1 MHTPI
6 DSRFRGEYGTL
17 SVKYGSPH
25 SVPRLL
31 YFVRCRTYTGSILG
45 SGKPMRICSLLPSAT
60 EMVYALGLG
69 ENLVGVSYACDY
81 PDGAASLPVV
91 SHSLRNI
98 KHLDSGEIDALVQQA
113 RANNNPMY
121 WIDEELLARLRP
133 DLIITQELCEVCAI
147 ASGSVF
153 ETAAKVLDYQ
163 PEVLTIRPTG
173 VGDILQNITN
183 LAAAAGVPERGR
195 ELRGSL
201 EARIGHVTDGVPTDA
216 ERPRVVCLD
225 WLDPL
230 RNTGQWLPEI
240 SEMAGGEEGL
250 AIPQGQSRELS
261 WDEVRDYAP
270 EYLMIMPCAFGP
282 ERSWQ
287 EAKDK
292 LTVLPGWDDLPAV
305 RNERAFVFDGRVP
318 SRHGPRIVDVLEGI
332 AEVLHPE
339 QFTGLAPPGIFDPQP
354 FR

>member
-1 MHTPI
+1 M
-6 DSRFRGEYGTL
+6 
-17 SVKYGSPH
+17 
-25 SVPRLL
+25 
-31 YFVRCRTYTGSILG
+31 RT
-45 SGKPMRICSLLPSAT
+45 CSLLPSAT

-69 ENLVGVSYACDY
+69 DNLVGVSYACDY
-81 PDGAASLPVV
+81 PAEAASLPVV
-91 SHSLRNI
+91 SHSLRNV

-121 WIDEELLARLRP
+121 WIDEELLANLQP

-163 PEVLTIRPTG
+163 PEILTIRPSG
-173 VGDILQNITN
+173 IDDILQNITN
-183 LAAAAGVPERGR
+183 LANAAGAPARGQ
-195 ELRGSL
+195 ELRLSL
-201 EARIGHVTDGVPTDA
+201 EARITHVKDGVPPGA

-250 AIPQGQSRELS
+250 AIPRGHSRELS

-287 EAKDK
+287 EARDK
-292 LTVLPGWDDLPAV
+292 LTGLPGWEGLPAV
-305 RNERAFVFDGRVP
+305 RNGQAFVFDGRVP
-318 SRHGPRIVDVLEGI
+318 SRHGPRVVDVLEGL
-332 AEVLHPE
+332 AEVIHPQ
-339 QFTGLAPPGIFDPQP
+339 QFAGLAPPGVYEPTP

>member
-1 MHTPI
+1 
-6 DSRFRGEYGTL
+6 
-17 SVKYGSPH
+17 
-25 SVPRLL
+25 
-31 YFVRCRTYTGSILG
+31 
-45 SGKPMRICSLLPSAT
+45 
-60 EMVYALGLG
+60 MVYALGLG
-69 ENLVGVSYACDY
+69 DCLVGVSYACDY
-81 PDGAASLPVV
+81 PDEAASLPVV
-91 SHSLRNI
+91 SHSLRDV

-113 RANNNPMY
+113 RANGNPMY

-163 PEVLTIRPTG
+163 PEILTIRPSG
-173 VGDILQNITN
+173 VDDILQNISN
-183 LAAAAGVPERGR
+183 LASAAGVPERGR

-201 EARIGHVTDGVPTDA
+201 EARIERVKEGVLRQAQDEDGRARDERAGKVPRQTSSDGVRDERA
-216 ERPRVVCLD
+216 ESGPRQVGSGGAQDERAGGRRPRVVCLD

-230 RNTGQWLPEI
+230 RNTGQWLPEM

-250 AIPQGQSRELS
+250 AIPRGHSRELS
-261 WDEVRDYAP
+261 WEEVREYAP

-287 EAKDK
+287 EARDK
-292 LTVLPGWDDLPAV
+292 LTVLPGWKDLPAV
-305 RNERAFVFDGRVP
+305 RDQRAFVFDGRIP
-318 SRHGPRIVDVLEGI
+318 SRHGPRVVDVLEGL

-339 QFTGLAPPGIFDPQP
+339 QFAGLALPGIFDPQP

>member
-1 MHTPI
+1 
-6 DSRFRGEYGTL
+6 
-17 SVKYGSPH
+17 
-25 SVPRLL
+25 
-31 YFVRCRTYTGSILG
+31 
-45 SGKPMRICSLLPSAT
+45 MRICSLLPSAT

-69 ENLVGVSYACDY
+69 DDLVGVSYACDY
-81 PDGAASLPVV
+81 PDKAASLPVV

-98 KHLDSGEIDALVQQA
+98 KHLDSGQIDALVQQA
-113 RANNNPMY
+113 RANSNPMY
-121 WIDEELLARLRP
+121 WIDEELLADLRP

-163 PEVLTIRPTG
+163 PEILTIRPSG
-173 VGDILQNITN
+173 VDDILQNVSN
-183 LAAAAGVPERGR
+183 LANAAGVPERGSK
-195 ELRGSL
+195 LRGSL
-201 EARIGHVTDGVPTDA
+201 EARIAHVTEGVLGQPQDDRSDVR
-216 ERPRVVCLD
+216 RPRVVCLD

-250 AIPQGQSRELS
+250 AIPRGQSRELS

-287 EAKDK
+287 EARDK

-305 RNERAFVFDGRVP
+305 RNEQAFVFDGRVP
-318 SRHGPRIVDVLEGI
+318 SRHGPRVVDVLEGL
-332 AEVLHPE
+332 AEVLHPDK
-339 QFTGLAPPGIFDPQP
+339 FSGLAPEGIYDRQP
-354 FR
+354 FS

>member
-1 MHTPI
+1 
-6 DSRFRGEYGTL
+6 
-17 SVKYGSPH
+17 
-25 SVPRLL
+25 
-31 YFVRCRTYTGSILG
+31 
-45 SGKPMRICSLLPSAT
+45 MRICSLLPSAT
-60 EMVYALGLG
+60 EIVFALGLG
-69 ENLVGVSYACDY
+69 DDLVGVSYACDY
-81 PDGAASLPVV
+81 PEEAASRPVV

-153 ETAAKVLDYQ
+153 ETAAKALDYE
-163 PEVLTIRPTG
+163 PHILTIRPSG
-173 VGDILQNITN
+173 LDDILQNVCNI
-183 LAAAAGVPERGR
+183 ADAAGVPERGR
-195 ELRGSL
+195 ELRESL
-201 EARIGHVTDGVPTDA
+201 EARVKRVTDGVLRQAQD
-216 ERPRVVCLD
+216 EQLGGKRPRVVCLD

-250 AIPQGQSRELS
+250 AIPRGHSRELS
-261 WDEVRDYAP
+261 WDEVREYAP

-282 ERSWQ
+282 ERSRQ
-287 EAKDK
+287 EAQDK
-292 LTVLPGWDDLPAV
+292 LTVLPAWKDLPAV
-305 RNERAFVFDGRVP
+305 RDGRAFVFDGRIP
-318 SRHGPRIVDVLEGI
+318 SRHGPRVVDVLEGL

-339 QFTGLAPPGIFDPQP
+339 QFAGLAPPGVFDPQP
-354 FR
+354 FV

>member
-1 MHTPI
+1 
-6 DSRFRGEYGTL
+6 
-17 SVKYGSPH
+17 
-25 SVPRLL
+25 
-31 YFVRCRTYTGSILG
+31 
-45 SGKPMRICSLLPSAT
+45 MRICSLLPSAT
-60 EMVYALGLG
+60 EMVYALGL
-69 ENLVGVSYACDY
+69 EDSLVGVSYACDF
-81 PDGAASLPVV
+81 PDEAASLPVV
-91 SHSLRNI
+91 SHSLRDV

-113 RANNNPMY
+113 RANKNPMY

-133 DLIITQELCEVCAI
+133 ELIITQELCEVCAI

-163 PEVLTIRPTG
+163 PEILTIRPSG
-173 VGDILQNITN
+173 VDDILQNISN
-183 LAAAAGVPERGR
+183 LANAAGVPERGR

-201 EARIGHVTDGVPTDA
+201 EARIKRVADGVLRQAQDERVGSGQRPTSSNRAHD
-216 ERPRVVCLD
+216 EREGSRRPRVVCLD

-250 AIPQGQSRELS
+250 AIPRGHSRELS
-261 WDEVRDYAP
+261 WDEVREYAP

-287 EAKDK
+287 EARDK
-292 LTVLPGWDDLPAV
+292 LTVLPGWEDLPAV
-305 RNERAFVFDGRVP
+305 RNERSFVFDGRIP
-318 SRHGPRIVDVLEGI
+318 SRHGPRVVDVLEGL

-339 QFTGLAPPGIFDPQP
+339 QFAGLAPEGIFDPRP

>member
-1 MHTPI
+1 
-6 DSRFRGEYGTL
+6 
-17 SVKYGSPH
+17 
-25 SVPRLL
+25 
-31 YFVRCRTYTGSILG
+31 
-45 SGKPMRICSLLPSAT
+45 MRICSLLPSAT

-69 ENLVGVSYACDY
+69 DSLVGVSYACDY
-81 PDGAASLPVV
+81 PDEAASLPVV

-98 KHLDSGEIDALVQQA
+98 KHLDSGQIDALVQQA

-121 WIDEELLARLRP
+121 WIDEDLLADLRP

-163 PEVLTIRPTG
+163 PEILTIRPTG
-173 VGDILQNITN
+173 VDDILQNVAN
-183 LAAAAGVPERGR
+183 LANAAGVPERGR
-195 ELRGSL
+195 ELRGWL
-201 EARIGHVTDGVPTDA
+201 QARIEHVTGGVPRQSQD
-216 ERPRVVCLD
+216 EPGKGQRPRVVCLD

-250 AIPQGQSRELS
+250 AIPRGQSRELS
-261 WDEVRDYAP
+261 WEEVRDYAP

-282 ERSWQ
+282 ERSRQ
-287 EAKDK
+287 EARDK
-292 LTVLPGWDDLPAV
+292 LTVLPGWEDLPAV

-318 SRHGPRIVDVLEGI
+318 SRHGPRVVDVLEGL
-332 AEVLHPE
+332 AEVLHPDI
-339 QFTGLAPPGIFDPQP
+339 FAGLAPQGIYDPEP
-354 FR
+354 FV

>member
-1 MHTPI
+1 
-6 DSRFRGEYGTL
+6 
-17 SVKYGSPH
+17 
-25 SVPRLL
+25 
-31 YFVRCRTYTGSILG
+31 
-45 SGKPMRICSLLPSAT
+45 MRICSLLPSAT
-60 EMVYALGLG
+60 EMVFALGLG
-69 ENLVGVSYACDY
+69 NDLVGVSYACDY
-81 PDGAASLPVV
+81 PDEAASRPVV

-153 ETAAKVLDYQ
+153 ETAARALDYQ
-163 PEVLTIRPTG
+163 PEILTIRPMG
-173 VGDILQNITN
+173 VDDILQNISN
-183 LAAAAGVPERGR
+183 VANAAGVPERGR
-195 ELRGSL
+195 ELRESL
-201 EARIGHVTDGVPTDA
+201 EARVKRVTDCTPIGGK
-216 ERPRVVCLD
+216 RPRVVCLD

-250 AIPQGQSRELS
+250 AIPRGHSRELS
-261 WDEVRDYAP
+261 WDEVREYAP

-282 ERSWQ
+282 ERSWR
-287 EAKDK
+287 EAQDK
-292 LTVLPGWDDLPAV
+292 LTILPGWEDLPAV
-305 RNERAFVFDGRVP
+305 RNERAFVFDGRIP
-318 SRHGPRIVDVLEGI
+318 SRHGPRVVDVLEGL

-339 QFTGLAPPGIFDPQP
+339 QFGGLAPPGIFDPQP

>member
-1 MHTPI
+1 
-6 DSRFRGEYGTL
+6 
-17 SVKYGSPH
+17 
-25 SVPRLL
+25 
-31 YFVRCRTYTGSILG
+31 
-45 SGKPMRICSLLPSAT
+45 MRICSLLPSAT

-69 ENLVGVSYACDY
+69 DDLVGVSYACDY
-81 PDGAASLPVV
+81 PDEAASRPVV
-91 SHSLRNI
+91 SHSLRNV

-113 RANNNPMY
+113 RANSNPMY
-121 WIDEELLARLRP
+121 WIDEELLANLRP

-163 PEVLTIRPTG
+163 PEILTIRPSG
-173 VGDILQNITN
+173 VDDILQNITN
-183 LAAAAGVPERGR
+183 LANAAGVTGRGG
-195 ELRGSL
+195 ELRESL
-201 EARIGHVTDGVPTDA
+201 EARINHVTDGVHRQAQDDGQGDG
-216 ERPRVVCLD
+216 RPRVVCLD

-250 AIPQGQSRELS
+250 AVPLGKSRELS
-261 WDEVRDYAP
+261 WNEVREYAP

-287 EAKDK
+287 EARDK
-292 LTVLPGWDDLPAV
+292 LTVLPGWEDLPAV

-318 SRHGPRIVDVLEGI
+318 SRHGPRVVDVLEGL

-339 QFTGLAPPGIFDPQP
+339 QFAGLAPEGIFDPQP

>member
-1 MHTPI
+1 MPMPGRI
-6 DSRFRGEYGTL
+6 ILAAL
-17 SVKYGSPH
+17 SCWGDQ
-25 SVPRLL
+25 
-31 YFVRCRTYTGSILG
+31 
-45 SGKPMRICSLLPSAT
+45 MRICSLLPSAT
-60 EMVYALGLG
+60 EMVFALGLG
-69 ENLVGVSYACDY
+69 DDLVGVSYACDY
-81 PDGAASLPVV
+81 PDEAASRPVV
-91 SHSLRNI
+91 SHSLRDI

-153 ETAAKVLDYQ
+153 ETVAKALDYQ
-163 PEVLTIRPTG
+163 PEILTIRPSG
-173 VGDILQNITN
+173 IGDILQNVTN
-183 LAAAAGVPERGR
+183 LANAAGVPERGS
-195 ELRGSL
+195 ELRESL
-201 EARIGHVTDGVPTDA
+201 EARVKRVTDGVPTDTT
-216 ERPRVVCLD
+216 RPRVVCLD

-250 AIPQGQSRELS
+250 AIPRGHSRELS
-261 WDEVRDYAP
+261 WDEVRNYAP

-282 ERSWQ
+282 ERSQQ

-292 LTVLPGWDDLPAV
+292 LITLPGWEDLPAV
-305 RNERAFVFDGRVP
+305 RDSRAFVFDGRIP
-318 SRHGPRIVDVLEGI
+318 SRHGPRVVDVLEGL

-339 QFTGLAPPGIFDPQP
+339 QFAGLAPPGIFDPQP

>member
-1 MHTPI
+1 
-6 DSRFRGEYGTL
+6 
-17 SVKYGSPH
+17 
-25 SVPRLL
+25 
-31 YFVRCRTYTGSILG
+31 
-45 SGKPMRICSLLPSAT
+45 MRICSLLPSAT

-69 ENLVGVSYACDY
+69 DDLVGVSYACDY
-81 PDGAASLPVV
+81 PDEAASLPVV
-91 SHSLRNI
+91 SHSPRNI
-98 KHLDSGEIDALVQQA
+98 KHLDSGQIDALVQQA

-121 WIDEELLARLRP
+121 WIDEELLADLRP

-163 PEVLTIRPTG
+163 PEILTIRPSG
-173 VGDILQNITN
+173 VDDILQNVSN
-183 LAAAAGVPERGR
+183 LAKAAGVPERGK

-201 EARIGHVTDGVPTDA
+201 EARIRHVTDGVPRQAQDDRPDGR
-216 ERPRVVCLD
+216 RPRVVCLD

-250 AIPQGQSRELS
+250 AIPRGPSRELS
-261 WDEVRDYAP
+261 WDEVREYAP

-282 ERSWQ
+282 ERSRQ
-287 EAKDK
+287 EARDK
-292 LTVLPGWDDLPAV
+292 LTVLPGWEDLPAV

-318 SRHGPRIVDVLEGI
+318 SRHGPRVVDVLEGL
-332 AEVLHPE
+332 AEVLHPDK
-339 QFTGLAPPGIFDPQP
+339 FAGLAPEGIYDPQP
-354 FR
+354 FV

>member
-1 MHTPI
+1 
-6 DSRFRGEYGTL
+6 
-17 SVKYGSPH
+17 
-25 SVPRLL
+25 
-31 YFVRCRTYTGSILG
+31 
-45 SGKPMRICSLLPSAT
+45 MRICSLLPSAT
-60 EMVYALGLG
+60 EIVFALGLG
-69 ENLVGVSYACDY
+69 DDLVGVSYACDY
-81 PDGAASLPVV
+81 PDEAASRPVV
-91 SHSLRNI
+91 SHSLRNV

-153 ETAAKVLDYQ
+153 ETAAKALDYQ
-163 PEVLTIRPTG
+163 PHILTIRPSG
-173 VGDILQNITN
+173 LDDILQNICN
-183 LAAAAGVPERGR
+183 IADAAGTPERGR
-195 ELRGSL
+195 ELRQSL
-201 EARIGHVTDGVPTDA
+201 EARVQRVTDSVLRQAQDERTGQAQDERKGQAQGERKGRVEDDRSGGR
-216 ERPRVVCLD
+216 RPRVVCLD

-250 AIPQGQSRELS
+250 AIPRGHSRELS

-282 ERSWQ
+282 ERSRQ

-292 LTVLPGWDDLPAV
+292 LTVLPGWKDLPAV
-305 RNERAFVFDGRVP
+305 RDERAFVFDGRIP
-318 SRHGPRIVDVLEGI
+318 SRHGPRVVDVLEGL

-339 QFTGLAPPGIFDPQP
+339 RFAGLAPAGVFDPEP
-354 FR
+354 FC

>member
-1 MHTPI
+1 
-6 DSRFRGEYGTL
+6 
-17 SVKYGSPH
+17 
-25 SVPRLL
+25 
-31 YFVRCRTYTGSILG
+31 
-45 SGKPMRICSLLPSAT
+45 
-60 EMVYALGLG
+60 MVYALGLG
-69 ENLVGVSYACDY
+69 DSLVGVSYACDY
-81 PDGAASLPVV
+81 PDEAASLPVV
-91 SHSLRNI
+91 SHSLRDV

-113 RANNNPMY
+113 RANSNPMY

-163 PEVLTIRPTG
+163 PEILTIRPSG
-173 VGDILQNITN
+173 VDDILQNISN
-183 LAAAAGVPERGR
+183 LANSAGVPERGR

-201 EARIGHVTDGVPTDA
+201 EARIERVKEGVLRQAQDEWTEGGPRQISSDGVRDERTGGK
-216 ERPRVVCLD
+216 RPRVVCLD

-230 RNTGQWLPEI
+230 RNTGQWLPEM

-250 AIPQGQSRELS
+250 AIPRGHSRELS
-261 WDEVRDYAP
+261 WEEVREYAP

-287 EAKDK
+287 EARDK
-292 LTVLPGWDDLPAV
+292 LTVLPGWEDLPAV
-305 RNERAFVFDGRVP
+305 RDGKAFVFDGRIP
-318 SRHGPRIVDVLEGI
+318 SRHGPRVVDVLEGL

-339 QFTGLAPPGIFDPQP
+339 QFAGLAPPGIFDPQP
-354 FR
+354 FV

>member
-1 MHTPI
+1 
-6 DSRFRGEYGTL
+6 
-17 SVKYGSPH
+17 
-25 SVPRLL
+25 
-31 YFVRCRTYTGSILG
+31 
-45 SGKPMRICSLLPSAT
+45 MRICSLLPSAT

-69 ENLVGVSYACDY
+69 DDLVGVSYACDY
-81 PDGAASLPVV
+81 PDAAASLPVV

-98 KHLDSGEIDALVQQA
+98 KHLDSGQIDALVQQA

-121 WIDEELLARLRP
+121 WIDERLLADLRP

-163 PEVLTIRPTG
+163 PDILTIRPSG
-173 VGDILQNITN
+173 VDDILQNVTN
-183 LAAAAGVPERGR
+183 LANAAGVPERGR
-195 ELRGSL
+195 EVRGSL
-201 EARIGHVTDGVPTDA
+201 EARIGHVTGGVLRQAQDDRT
-216 ERPRVVCLD
+216 EGRRPRVLCLD

-250 AIPQGQSRELS
+250 AIPRGQSRELS
-261 WDEVRDYAP
+261 WDEVREYAP

-282 ERSWQ
+282 ERSRQ
-287 EAKDK
+287 EAHDK
-292 LTVLPGWDDLPAV
+292 LTVLPGWEDLPAV

-318 SRHGPRIVDVLEGI
+318 SRHGPRVVDVLEGL
-332 AEVLHPE
+332 AEVLHPDR
-339 QFTGLAPPGIFDPQP
+339 FAGLAPEGIYDPQP
-354 FR
+354 FV

>member
-1 MHTPI
+1 
-6 DSRFRGEYGTL
+6 
-17 SVKYGSPH
+17 
-25 SVPRLL
+25 
-31 YFVRCRTYTGSILG
+31 
-45 SGKPMRICSLLPSAT
+45 MRICSLLPSAT
-60 EMVYALGLG
+60 EIVFALGLG
-69 ENLVGVSYACDY
+69 DDLVGVSYACDY
-81 PDGAASLPVV
+81 PEEAASRPVV

-163 PEVLTIRPTG
+163 PEILTIRPMG
-173 VGDILQNITN
+173 LDDILQNVTN
-183 LAAAAGVPERGR
+183 VANAAGVPERGR
-195 ELRGSL
+195 ELRRSL
-201 EARIGHVTDGVPTDA
+201 EARVKRVTDGVLRQAQDNDSGDQGNDNGDQDDGERGHGKGIPTERDGPGGK
-216 ERPRVVCLD
+216 RPRVVCLD

-250 AIPQGQSRELS
+250 AIPRGHSRELS
-261 WDEVRDYAP
+261 WDEVREYAP

-287 EAKDK
+287 EARDK
-292 LTVLPGWDDLPAV
+292 LTVLPGWEDLPAV
-305 RNERAFVFDGRVP
+305 RDGRAFVFDGRIP
-318 SRHGPRIVDVLEGI
+318 SRHGPRVVDVLEGL

-339 QFTGLAPPGIFDPQP
+339 QFAGLAPPGVFDPEP
-354 FR
+354 FV

>member
-1 MHTPI
+1 
-6 DSRFRGEYGTL
+6 
-17 SVKYGSPH
+17 
-25 SVPRLL
+25 
-31 YFVRCRTYTGSILG
+31 
-45 SGKPMRICSLLPSAT
+45 MRICSLLPSAT

-69 ENLVGVSYACDY
+69 DDLVGVSYACDY
-81 PDGAASLPVV
+81 PDEAASLPVV

-98 KHLDSGEIDALVQQA
+98 KHLDSGRIDALVQQA

-121 WIDEELLARLRP
+121 WIDEELLADLRP

-163 PEVLTIRPTG
+163 PEILTIRPSG
-173 VGDILQNITN
+173 VDDILQNVSN
-183 LAAAAGVPERGR
+183 LANAAGVPERGR

-201 EARIGHVTDGVPTDA
+201 EARIEHVTGGVRRLYPNPAPEGEGVSDKDGR
-216 ERPRVVCLD
+216 RPRVVCLD

-250 AIPQGQSRELS
+250 AIPRGRSRELS
-261 WDEVRDYAP
+261 WEEVRDYAP

-282 ERSWQ
+282 ERSRQ
-287 EAKDK
+287 EARDK
-292 LTVLPGWDDLPAV
+292 LTVLPGWEDLPAV

-318 SRHGPRIVDVLEGI
+318 SRHGPRVVDVLEGL
-332 AEVLHPE
+332 AEVLHPDK
-339 QFTGLAPPGIFDPQP
+339 FSGLAPEGIYDPQP
-354 FR
+354 FS

>member
-1 MHTPI
+1 
-6 DSRFRGEYGTL
+6 
-17 SVKYGSPH
+17 
-25 SVPRLL
+25 
-31 YFVRCRTYTGSILG
+31 
-45 SGKPMRICSLLPSAT
+45 MRICSLLPSAT

-69 ENLVGVSYACDY
+69 EELVGVSYACDY
-81 PDGAASLPVV
+81 PADAASLPVV

-98 KHLDSGEIDALVQQA
+98 KHMDSGEIDALVQQA

-121 WIDEELLARLRP
+121 WIDENLLADLRP

-163 PEVLTIRPTG
+163 PEILSIRPSG
-173 VGDILQNITN
+173 VKDILQNISN
-183 LAAAAGVPERGR
+183 LANAAGVPKHGR

-201 EARIGHVTDGVPTDA
+201 EARIQRVTDGVPNGAD
-216 ERPRVVCLD
+216 RPRVVCLD

-250 AIPQGQSRELS
+250 ATPRGHSRELS

-282 ERSWQ
+282 ERSMQ
-287 EAKDK
+287 EARDK

-305 RNERAFVFDGRVP
+305 REGRSFVFDGRIP
-318 SRHGPRIVDVLEGI
+318 SRHGPRVVDVLEG
-332 AEVLHPE
+332 A
-339 QFTGLAPPGIFDPQP
+339 GRGAAP
-354 FR
+354 

>member
-1 MHTPI
+1 
-6 DSRFRGEYGTL
+6 
-17 SVKYGSPH
+17 
-25 SVPRLL
+25 
-31 YFVRCRTYTGSILG
+31 
-45 SGKPMRICSLLPSAT
+45 MRICSLLPSAT
-60 EMVYALGLG
+60 EIVFALGLG
-69 ENLVGVSYACDY
+69 DDLVGVSYACDY
-81 PDGAASLPVV
+81 PGEAASRAVV

-153 ETAAKVLDYQ
+153 ETAAKALDYE
-163 PEVLTIRPTG
+163 PHILTIRPNG
-173 VGDILQNITN
+173 LDDILQNVCNI
-183 LAAAAGVPERGR
+183 ADAAGVPERGR
-195 ELRGSL
+195 ELRHSL
-201 EARIGHVTDGVPTDA
+201 ETRVKRVTDSIPSEGN
-216 ERPRVVCLD
+216 RPRVVCLD

-250 AIPQGQSRELS
+250 AIPRGHSREIS
-261 WDEVRDYAP
+261 WDEVREYAP

-282 ERSWQ
+282 ERSRQ

-292 LTVLPGWDDLPAV
+292 LTILPGWEDLPAV
-305 RNERAFVFDGRVP
+305 RDERAFVFDGRIP
-318 SRHGPRIVDVLEGI
+318 SRHGPRVVDVLEGL

-339 QFTGLAPPGIFDPQP
+339 QFAGLAPAGVFDPEP

>member
-1 MHTPI
+1 
-6 DSRFRGEYGTL
+6 
-17 SVKYGSPH
+17 
-25 SVPRLL
+25 
-31 YFVRCRTYTGSILG
+31 
-45 SGKPMRICSLLPSAT
+45 MRICSLLPSAT
-60 EMVYALGLG
+60 EMSYALGLG
-69 ENLVGVSYACDY
+69 DSLVGVSYACDY
-81 PDGAASLPVV
+81 PNEAASLPVV
-91 SHSLRNI
+91 SHSLRDV

-113 RANNNPMY
+113 RANSNPMY
-121 WIDEELLARLRP
+121 WIDEELLASLRP

-163 PEVLTIRPTG
+163 PEILTMRPSG
-173 VGDILQNITN
+173 VDDILQNVSN
-183 LAAAAGVPERGR
+183 LANAAGVPERGE

-201 EARIGHVTDGVPTDA
+201 EARIKRVTDGLPSNAD
-216 ERPRVVCLD
+216 RPRVVCLD

-250 AIPQGQSRELS
+250 AIPRGQSRELS
-261 WDEVRDYAP
+261 WDEVQNYAP

-282 ERSWQ
+282 ERSRQ
-287 EAKDK
+287 EARDK
-292 LTVLPGWDDLPAV
+292 LTALPGWKDLPAV
-305 RNERAFVFDGRVP
+305 HNQHSFVFDGRVP
-318 SRHGPRIVDVLEGI
+318 SRHGPRVVDVLEGL

-339 QFTGLAPPGIFDPQP
+339 RFSGLAPGGIYDPEP